1 MVAVQ
6 GTLKSLL
13 QHHSSKAVVTGT
25 VYRAPEK
32 RFTQNN
38 IAVSAFVLNIGE
50 REETLIRVISRRQA
64 LDEIVDSL
72 DKGERVLV
80 DGRLQTNAVKM
91 DDGSEKRIY
100 EIDASTIEKLS
111 GEAPVS
117 ANYGTEE
124 IVKFESDDMSNELI
138 GEDEIPF

>member
-1 MVAVQ
+1 MSIA
-6 GTLKSLL
+6 
-13 QHHSSKAVVTGT
+13 KAVVTGT

-38 IAVSAFVLNIGE
+38 IAVSAFVLNIND

-80 DGRLQTNAVKM
+80 EGRLQTNSLKM

-111 GEAPVS
+111 GEAPSSV
-117 ANYGTEE
+117 NYGTEE
-124 IVKFESDDMSNELI
+124 IVKYESDDMSNELI

>member
-1 MVAVQ
+1 MSIA
-6 GTLKSLL
+6 
-13 QHHSSKAVVTGT
+13 KAVVTGT
-25 VYRAPEK
+25 VYRTPEK

-38 IAVSAFVLNIGE
+38 IAVSAFVLNVGE

-80 DGRLQTNAVKM
+80 EGRLQTAAVKM

-100 EIDASTIEKLS
+100 EIDANTIEKLD
-111 GEAPVS
+111 GS
-117 ANYGTEE
+117 ASAATSYDTED
-124 IVKFESDDMSNELI
+124 IVKFESDEVANELI